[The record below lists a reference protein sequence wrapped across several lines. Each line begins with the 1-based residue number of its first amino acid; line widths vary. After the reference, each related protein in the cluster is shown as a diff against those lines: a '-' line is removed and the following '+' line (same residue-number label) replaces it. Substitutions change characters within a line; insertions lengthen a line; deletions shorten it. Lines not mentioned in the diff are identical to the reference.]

1 MENRSSL
8 ELIVINLYIIY
19 VLCLISRVSIAHVLP
34 QDIQSEIPSHLL
46 RLKVEVEQNRVA
58 AILADCRGELD
69 REMRAL
75 SGTCTSE
82 RVLKEHR
89 VGFFFG
95 FYRDEKIRNMNS
107 QTVTASFSP
116 LLPPGV
122 FPGQQTPRFVRKED
136 QEHGRPVPKVARQ

>member
-1 MENRSSL
+1 MR
-8 ELIVINLYIIY
+8 
-19 VLCLISRVSIAHVLP
+19 RVSFARVFP

-58 AILADCRGELD
+58 ATLADCRGELD

-89 VGFFFG
+89 VGFFTEMKS
-95 FYRDEKIRNMNS
+95 YQNEQSDSDSES
-107 QTVTASFSP
+107 SSP
-116 LLPPGV
+116 LVSRRFSGITNPSLCAKSGSGTWKICAKSCPTMTPRTGRWTPPG
-122 FPGQQTPRFVRKED
+122 GSSRTWRSRS
-136 QEHGRPVPKVARQ
+136 GART